1 MTSLSGPGTIWRQ
14 THCEKAGAE
23 YMCRTR
29 HGRRFGEGL
38 MLVGMRGEKS
48 GSWERRQAGDRVVN
62 EVDPKD
68 VRHGL

>member
-1 MTSLSGPGTIWRQ
+1 
-14 THCEKAGAE
+14 
-23 YMCRTR
+23 
-29 HGRRFGEGL
+29 